1 MRINRQKLN
10 KNYKHYEITG
20 VVDIIRFNVSRFVKN
35 MDNPEVPAY
44 VLSDKNCVNIKG
56 DKLYYINMIMK
67 FQNEGN
73 SNYRR
78 YRIAFNRDGIKKVE
92 KL

>member
-1 MRINRQKLN
+1 
-10 KNYKHYEITG
+10 
-20 VVDIIRFNVSRFVKN
+20 

-56 DKLYYINMIMK
+56 DKYYYINMIMK

-73 SNYRR
+73 SYYGR
-78 YRIAFNRDGIKKVE
+78 YRITFNRNGIKKVE